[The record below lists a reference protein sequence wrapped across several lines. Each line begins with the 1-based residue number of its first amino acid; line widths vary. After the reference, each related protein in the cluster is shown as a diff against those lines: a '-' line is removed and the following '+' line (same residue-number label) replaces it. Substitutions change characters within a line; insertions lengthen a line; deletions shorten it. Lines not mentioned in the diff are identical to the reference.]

1 MNNGMSVLCRCF
13 ISLYMAACLF
23 SPATLIAQEQGTVSV
38 QKQPLPAISIIIDDL
53 GNHKQTGYRAVELPG
68 AVACAFLPHAP
79 FTHQLAL
86 LAHSGNKEVMLHA
99 PMESEKHGK
108 VGPGA
113 LMLHMDQNQFITT
126 LQKDIAA
133 VPHVRGINNH
143 MGSLLTRH
151 PNHML
156 WLMQEINR
164 HGDLFF
170 VDSRTTTRTVAS
182 KIAGETGVPSLQRD
196 IFLDNVREPEA
207 IESQFN
213 KLIAIARRKG
223 TALAIGHG
231 YESTLSVL
239 ERLLPQLEAHGVRLV
254 PVSKLI
260 NLRTQRVNSWRV
272 SLYH

>member
-1 MNNGMSVLCRCF
+1 MKNYAFVLCIRVGRM
-13 ISLYMAACLF
+13 LVALCLA
-23 SPATLIAQEQGTVSV
+23 SPVALIAQESISAHE
-38 QKQPLPAISIIIDDL
+38 QPLPAVSIIIDDL
-53 GNHKQTGYRAVELPG
+53 GNRKQTGHRVVALPG

-79 FTHQLAL
+79 YTHQLAL

-99 PMESEKHGK
+99 PMESEKQGNL
-108 VGPGA
+108 GPGA
-113 LMLHMDQNQFITT
+113 LTLNMDQDQFIAT

-151 PNHML
+151 PGHML

-164 HGDLFF
+164 QGGLFF

-182 KIAGETGVPSLQRD
+182 KIAGEIGVPSLQRD
-196 IFLDNVREPEA
+196 VFLDNVREPEA
-207 IESQFN
+207 IERQFN
-213 KLIAIARRKG
+213 ELIAVAKRKG

-231 YESTLSVL
+231 YQSTLSVL

-254 PVSKLI
+254 PVSELI
-260 NLRTQRVNSWRV
+260 NLRKQRVDSWRV